1 MKIGFFYFLPQVGEN
16 IRQFFRIYFLSNK
29 CFNEFKKKK
38 HGGKFK
44 MNTLKIKYLILK
56 LKVME
61 NITTTLYNLTQA
73 SESRLVR
80 NIYIKSCRYCISL
93 LTEVSEVI

>member
-1 MKIGFFYFLPQVGEN
+1 
-16 IRQFFRIYFLSNK
+16 
-29 CFNEFKKKK
+29 
-38 HGGKFK
+38 

-61 NITTTLYNLTQA
+61 YITTTLYNLTQA

-80 NIYIKSCRYCISL
+80 NLYIKSCRYCISL